1 MARRKSRTSATG
13 GNMDSMLDTL
23 TNVVGILVIVL
34 VAVQLSSQEAAS
46 RIADAVEKI
55 DPEQIKRLEEEAK
68 AAQKARDE
76 ALAALKKEQQSRSE
90 DPEKALERLRQQA
103 AAAEKKVQEDAKKAA
118 ELERQAKEALAAEE
132 KMKAELKKLEELAKK
147 EVIKREALAVE
158 LEKLEGVTPPPV
170 DEVRLPNPR
179 PLPATADG
187 KPLKL
192 EEINVICHD
201 GLVIPIVDRL
211 IREPVEEKLAKLVKA
226 RKLDPS
232 GDNWLNTE
240 KKDIAIGL
248 VKKRGT
254 KLEDEFSK
262 EQIEMADKQTDEEIA
277 KLIEDFNKSPPV
289 DPDFVLSIE
298 RVGNQIVIVP
308 KPKKDKAEKPAD
320 AIKGE
325 FARAMRQTNPSTV
338 YFFFRVEPDSFGAY
352 LQIRQFTDAAGFFS
366 GWEPVDPPYVRK
378 VSTKYRVGTP
388 PPPPPPSP
396 PTDPSA
402 PKPPAPKPPNILD

>member
-68 AAQKARDE
+68 AAQKARDD
-76 ALAALKKEQQSRSE
+76 ALAALEKERQSRSE

-103 AAAEKKVQEDAKKAA
+103 AAAEKKVQEDAKQAA

-147 EVIKREALAVE
+147 EIIKREALAVE
-158 LEKLEGVTPPPV
+158 LQKLEGVTPPPV

-179 PLPATADG
+179 PLPTTADG

-211 IREPVEEKLAKLVKA
+211 IRGPVEDRLAKLVKA

-240 KKDIAIGL
+240 KKDTAIAM
-248 VKKRGT
+248 VKQRGT
-254 KLEDEFSK
+254 KLEDAFSK
-262 EQIEMADKQTDEEIA
+262 EEIEMADRQTDEEIA
-277 KLIEDFNKSPPV
+277 KLIEDFNKSPPA
-289 DPDFVLSIE
+289 DPDFQLSIE
-298 RVGNQIVIVP
+298 KLGNQIVIVP
-308 KPKKDKAEKPAD
+308 KPKKDKAEKPVD
-320 AIKGE
+320 AVKGE

-352 LQIRQFTDAAGFFS
+352 LQIRQFTDTAGFFS

-378 VSTKYRVGTP
+378 VWTKYRVGTP

-396 PTDPSA
+396 PTDPAA
-402 PKPPAPKPPNILD
+402 PKPPVPKPPNILD